1 MLFDQKANMDT
12 GGASVSLQTNY
23 ESKVTA
29 PRNPTLNRGPKI
41 EPKLTP
47 SSFLKEMSLDTQQ
60 KLLYTREMYLPKIIS
75 LSDMAETSLQTTTK
89 VDIDEPLFQ
98 PYPSDITFQKY
109 EPFNTYEVPLLLRNN
124 DKVARI
130 VKVSQADTP
139 YFTIV
144 TPPNAYQKV
153 APGVALVFRIQFK
166 PEEQRD
172 YAHEIL
178 VATEREKFLVPIR
191 AIGARAILDFPD
203 SITFPTTAVKSNNM
217 SKVLFVRNIGN
228 REARFVLQI
237 NKPFHVSPENG
248 LLSVGESMQ
257 VTIDFHPTVN
267 GEMKDELVILYDTGE
282 KVYVNA
288 YGVAQDINVRLEKR
302 SIHFENTY
310 LEMVNQRTVTLS
322 NRSDQLVHF
331 QWKQYATEREE
342 EQHKLRQLHAL
353 SDEEVNALQKLNV
366 NSSESPS
373 AGPFDF
379 GVLIQRTFINHRR
392 QLSNES
398 YLFTN
403 TNFRIDPLEGDLWP
417 GGTLDIQVLFKPS
430 EARKYEQLAWLDVVG
445 REQRLPL
452 TLTGEGEGAKLE
464 SSFQTLDI
472 GCVYVGSTHLYEV
485 VLANKGFIDARYRI
499 RNSNSMFGSCF
510 QLDPS
515 AGTVSMDN
523 YQAIQITFH
532 SEQLGQFHE
541 VFNVEIEG
549 NPNPLIV
556 AISGQVIGPT
566 FYFDQAQLKFGL
578 VSYGFQTTLGCHL
591 FNTSLVPMPFR
602 LHIDK
607 DKHNKPNLVAFD
619 DEEEEEEEIT
629 NDNEFQIRPSRGNI
643 PPQSDTKVYVDFIP
657 KSIQKYDTFL
667 QVDIDGVGRNIFS
680 LPITAKST
688 VPRITLHTEILD
700 LGRTFL
706 NNPNQRYVRL
716 QNSTSLPMRYQF
728 LYPGT
733 ETLHFESAE
742 GEGVIDANTTRDV
755 PLTITIK
762 QLGDITEKVEIHRV
776 GARDPSLELEIT
788 ATGTGP
794 VLFIDPGEL
803 RFGTISVLDEH
814 TQMLSL
820 SNESPIP
827 AVFHC
832 DFDKKNSCFSCV
844 PNYGVVEPHTSIEV
858 RVIARLNDRLKFN
871 EELIIFV
878 DHSSPR
884 SILITAQGTGAL
896 IVPDVPIFPSLNL
909 GSRFVGTSI
918 VQRIHFTNKG
928 RRHLAVHFIP
938 AGDTTAAYGVQRKT
952 KASSKDSD
960 LNRAS
965 EQIFRL
971 EPERLEFSP
980 GETRLLTVTGF
991 AAQPKTIDEIFTC
1004 LAIIGRSTGRDK
1016 LLSLKIHCE
1025 FVEPLMSFSKTD
1037 LYFRVEYN
1045 EQTIADGLRT
1055 PVSSELTFSNISA
1068 IDLTANLR
1076 VKHPFLLKTEA
1087 NDDSSSTSRLDSTDE
1102 TLPEIPPG
1110 FTLTKKIK
1118 ILTGMSYVEHIYF
1131 DPSANTKELSWKCD
1145 EQVVFTYEEHAFN
1158 DIVSL
1163 HGEVHYPNL
1172 LIEHADLNF
1181 GCILNGT
1188 EVTRYVTMVNV
1199 SPLPVK
1205 YLWAF
1210 ILDENDRNY
1219 SFEPQP
1225 QTNISSPQLNQ
1236 TQIQSGPWS
1245 ENADQPITYDTTN
1258 TNPKLEEIFDIS
1270 PFFGCLQPGE
1280 IEKTAVRFYGHPGIK
1295 TAVKAICQVENGPV
1309 YELYLHGQA
1318 SYMAYRL
1325 NTHEIDFGDI
1335 YFDKTATHT
1344 LTLTSV
1350 GLVPLDFQ
1358 ILNLSNL
1365 KTNQQHE
1372 QIDVEPQS
1380 GECEA
1385 FSSTVITVKFLPNVP
1400 EKFEKVIYLQV
1411 AHFQPDEVRLIG
1423 TGMFSRLDIDLPR
1436 YIINNSVE
1444 EQLYEQIKE
1453 KFDEKTLQH
1462 QLDTV
1467 VVQTFV
1473 QKSNE
1478 INPHFM
1484 EFIGQSPTQQ
1494 QLQLQSLHSSNAS
1507 LSSSSTSLSK
1517 RSVSSKSIPILPDY
1531 LVDFSYII
1539 LGTVR
1544 QNYIR
1549 VKNPTNNNITFRFDR
1564 LAYKNTGF
1572 SFDCDHVKNLPPGEY
1587 IRITV
1592 TFDPR
1597 GANLELGP
1605 VELRVPVEVTA
1616 GPTFHLRLK
1625 AIVTMPDLNVSNDT
1639 LDFATVKC
1647 GECKIAT
1654 IQLKNPQEIRCEWVA
1669 IYPGEDTNSKQ
1680 VGRFPRRGNIS
1691 TSRRKPSTRIFEVLP
1706 PSGSLLPGQ
1715 KTNVQIKFTPTEE
1728 INYESRVLLRI
1739 NQSSQRL
1746 MIICRGVGLE
1756 PQIIIGQM
1764 HGDIFEPTTSIIF
1777 NPILTHSQ
1785 GDEQDIVLR
1794 NPCMFP
1800 IEIYNLEFDK
1810 QYLEEEKILRLLPGY
1825 DENNNILLPTRAAGD
1840 KLPAEL
1846 QKFHDDV
1853 IKRAEEE
1860 KQGEAIKRTEETPY
1874 TIDGIETNGGELAS
1888 SSQQPMA
1895 SAERAGDRATSN
1907 SIGEPTESIGDKSE
1921 FTLKRV
1927 AEKIINYDM
1936 TPVAQA
1942 LARHLGI
1949 DLTSDGI
1956 QARNR
1961 RGISVI
1967 VHGPPGSGKTMISRE
1982 ISERYDCALLNLD
1995 QVIIDAIDS
2004 AQRSEFAQRAYL
2016 MCRDA
2021 FEKNMEEQRQTDT
2034 DVDHAPAAQLAA
2046 HNKKVSDKKKKGA
2059 ETTDPTT
2066 QTATFEAQPLTSPLS
2081 VRFKIHKNSS
2091 YPLDG
2096 DSVEQSRE
2104 NEDSQYVPDDQEEL
2118 MTFVL
2123 TEDIFVEIL
2132 AARLQRADCIHG
2144 VVFDSLDTSFLANPA
2159 QTAIAVLKAINNR
2172 SYIYGIITNFS
2183 YSKYKEA
2190 QARADE
2196 IRRFEEQQREQ
2207 TENEY
2212 VEEMG
2217 EDEYDALPEEEKQRI
2232 DQKRLQRKK
2241 DRILREQR
2249 NKEEKLRLEQERIIL
2264 KEAELQKTKK
2274 KPGSNP
2280 AGGKGGIAPASG
2292 SEKGTSAATGITAA
2306 AAAAAGGKTSARPT
2320 LISARG
2326 PPVSDRSNPKT
2337 EVTTNEESE
2346 KKKAKQN
2353 ESKPIKDSTTR
2364 DEIDIAN
2371 NLAKASITSDGD
2383 DEKEKKKDRELLVK
2397 FKTFEYYRNDLL
2409 SVFDLWDRT
2418 KGITR
2423 SPPTPTNQSEEEHV
2437 TGAAGTGGGAKK
2449 NVQKK
2454 DKAKKSD
2461 TKDREKVERAEDS
2474 GQPNTPNQQQS
2485 TSTPTN
2491 FDESGQPL
2499 KDEQKKQTPLGA
2511 DDVINIPTIQIDT
2524 PVDYSSNQSL
2534 PSELMDSIK
2543 NRLPS
2548 LDLVLDGMGQG
2559 PRGPPVPKPFDFAV
2573 VPFPEP
2579 RINPPCAEYGQYFF
2593 VATHENDPNLYPE
2606 DGKLKDGKTP
2616 EPTFIGEDADGK
2628 DTGPKGRRSRG
2639 DRESITTKRKA
2650 SGGPIGSTE
2659 GKSTTRGT
2667 SKGGRY
2673 GGKQSPTHHSS
2684 DGQDGTSESSV
2695 DKLLPRIVRFRWIIP
2710 ANSEIRVRLRFI
2722 SSEVGQFD
2730 QTVSFEIVGT
2740 KRNYKV
2746 FCRGVC
2752 TFPSI
2757 SREPRTVFPN
2767 RQKTRKPNE
2776 IVHKKFILSTE
2787 QYDFGPLVLGKDI
2800 NKIRSGTYQT
2810 NVETLT
2816 IDNTSPMD
2824 VEALFCFLYEVEPS
2838 KAAFFLDPTEMHL
2851 KSGESKQ
2858 LKIIANPPRE
2868 GHFDDSLVICIKENP
2883 EPIVYK
2889 LSCDGCTPELQI
2901 EPTSFDFGQVL
2912 LYRKESRV
2920 IKLKNAKL
2928 IPVKWRL
2935 IGIGQE
2941 GIGQEFSTKTDTGV
2955 VEPMSTYELQL
2966 NYYASRPRSPAS
2978 IKNKLSLKLEI
2989 SDTDG
2994 MPGAIK
3000 AVNIPVFVEPYD
3012 IVLDMTFQKGNDRG
3026 IDFGNVRVNQET
3038 KQSCALKNKGKRE
3051 IKYKFELVSDPK
3063 SKVDASKFFEIAPK
3077 QGTLPAGGDRNAQF
3091 TSVNITFKPTT
3102 ELQLRE
3108 AEIIVVSVI
3117 NVAPSPK
3124 GTESGGQL
3132 NQSNTH
3138 IGASQSTLKGGSEAV
3153 PIRNAAVAIQQ
3164 PPAPLVEEEVARI
3177 RLKISAKATYS
3188 RFLLMPER
3196 EVNFGPM
3203 PMGTSRRIEKFI
3215 IENHGEHDFKY
3226 IIQKYQ
3232 REVSP
3237 QKLNIK
3243 DYKKISPPNRA
3254 DSAMSAKTVRKYDQ
3268 TRDAPTQGRLQVG
3281 PFIISPAFAMIMPN
3295 GNTTVSVECIPE
3307 SDVPRKFEEEI
3318 LIDIADRNPTDYP
3331 QGVIYKLKSEL
3342 IVPQIDTS
3350 DLSSIFEEHRL
3361 VRNLS
3366 SFQNIADSV
3375 TGGVYGEE
3383 ERRFQFRNVI
3393 VGRTSKAR
3401 YKITNSQKVPVDI
3414 TLALRPT
3421 NKGQRVV
3428 ESFEL
3433 DVTRA
3438 QIPPYSSHYAVV
3450 SFTPASMQSYSA
3462 MFDVIVDGQ
3471 LKTAKETR
3479 ITPNFTFEIN
3489 GEGHLP
3495 RVSIIRPA
3503 IRNKKAQT
3511 MMIFNKLL
3519 LGRQASLQLL
3529 LINDGVLPA
3538 KVDFYLHDVENVF
3551 SLEASNENPHPEHLV
3566 INDLTRKA
3574 TAASAIFEVGKKIA
3588 LDVVFKP
3595 KTTQGPQR
3603 YEGALRL
3610 VVVDNQYE
3618 DTIVQLIGESYTDD
3632 ITLDNIHGL
3641 VMADEPLTIE
3651 SGQQTIVEED
3661 APVALSNTINF
3672 GEIHLN
3678 ESRQILFSITN
3689 HHQKDSV
3696 RFEWPDH
3703 PQCTFSPRVGHLH
3716 AGCTKDVQVTFK
3728 TNKPIQLTKEKLLCS
3743 IIKITFDRPVNEVP
3757 DWDDRM
3763 RSVKWID
3770 VSAPATDSTNAE
3782 TQRSNRPAR
3791 KKVVEADIEPAHQR
3805 IEEQTRI
3812 LDIYASAIA
3821 DYCRYKCSE
3830 FEIRYFD
3837 TAILQTRIHEVTI
3850 TNRGKVSFHYAWQVH
3865 MEDSQ
3870 RPFTP
3875 MIDRDPPTPEPTDGT
3890 RKGHKGG
3897 VRSQAPNAPATD
3909 ALNAQESSAAAPP
3922 GSRGKDKTGKDA
3934 GKSTG
3939 KDGPTGSKTKG
3950 ARQSV
3955 KSNVTAESL
3964 AEEKDNDNDPAFFN
3978 EPPNTA
3984 DMLRGDSESSARSPP
3999 SVMTDVGYAPF
4010 MIEPDTGSI
4019 AVGAT
4024 QVFKIKFAPL
4034 DVNDYQARLT
4044 CCIPNLETAKAGPI
4058 VAVRGRSILPFC
4070 HFELEESDYLTS
4082 GRRRLDL
4089 LINNGSP
4096 QAPAAFVDRQTR
4108 VMEFKAVGIGS
4119 TLNKSFSVLNPTD
4132 ADYTYRWIC
4141 EDNLDLTKQPSFV
4154 CRTLQGKIASGK
4166 GVLMSFDFFPRS
4178 FGIIESAYRFE
4189 IPAHSLSVPFLLV
4202 GQVNEPQ
4209 ILFDRTFV
4217 SFHPAL
4223 IGHHV
4228 EETLTLIN
4236 KENRSFHY
4244 QFLERCFINGTT
4256 NTDLIIEPA
4265 PSGVVPP
4272 NTRLPLHL
4280 IFRPKQNRA
4289 YTYVLQCRIDETI
4302 ELLNVNVKGEGFAN
4316 LSSVHCET
4324 IEGNRYELTSSQTGT
4339 NEIHFDDVLIG
4350 NIASRQIQISND
4362 GKYAFDFNW
4371 FSDNEQELTPFSMAP
4386 MKGTISN
4393 SQKQTCLITF
4403 EPRTREHRAL
4413 IQRSLHLNI
4422 VNGLKYDLSL
4432 IGKTTTPNIEFSFLS
4447 FNFGPC
4453 FVYRAGMPEN
4463 ICELLI
4469 QNKDSKDHTIECL
4482 YQSTA
4487 QLMFD
4492 FKTGLIPSKQTTA
4505 CRFTFYP
4512 REQKIYRETIQF
4524 EIDGLTIVNV
4534 IIEGEGVDFRVELA
4548 EPKHKILNLGALQA
4562 GKNVTREV
4570 CLVNRSRAHI
4580 TNCYVVLNSSETS
4593 TVRENLTVLPT
4604 NTIALKARGGT
4615 QTVTVKFS
4623 PRSRLAPFVEQIFLK
4638 YGDLDVPMFAVRGCC
4653 QGYDISLDSD
4663 TLPFGAVGKDC
4674 SLTRKLILSNRGD
4687 IGASFAWNLAQ
4698 LRDVPF
4704 RVSPTNGYIAPGQEA
4719 TIEFVF
4725 QPRAIRHDIR
4735 CDRLECRLEGTQP
4748 VTVTLSGS
4756 CVEVAPARETIVIST
4771 AVRSKELSKSI
4782 LLKNNTNTLWTL
4794 TPIISGEYFSGP
4806 ETVIIELNSTKN
4818 YELTYLPLTE
4828 GKHTGTLFFPLPDG
4842 NGLLYNVI
4850 GNAEAPRASGKF
4862 TREVPCKTPFV
4873 ELLPIENWLKK
4884 PQRFR
4889 VTHEIT
4895 KQDRPEVTT
4904 TIKYL
4909 EFIDVAPKSKRD
4921 FKLQFYSY
4929 KECVQQIKVIFKN
4942 EQTQEYVWYDITFK
4956 SIVDKR
4962 NAPTIANI
4970 DLTTHVRQQTS
4981 HDIILEN
4988 PLPNKVTFQGQC
5000 SHSDILLPPEQV
5012 SIPANSQGSFN
5023 FTYMPLK
5030 AGKVET
5036 RLEMNSVEL
5045 GLYTYMLTLNALP
5058 ARSERTLYFKAPL
5071 GNSQVLTAKFT
5082 SYARTK
5088 TDYVC
5093 KIDHPDF
5100 IVDRTVTAAPSSSPS
5115 TMEVSVDVTYE
5126 PSQLGDVRATLTIS
5140 SPSSSDYTFPLV
5152 GLGELP
5158 KPQGPFSIKAGNNTT
5173 ITFKNIFA
5181 QALTYA
5187 FNVDNPLFH
5196 VTKSQELIQARKS
5209 HRIVVSFDGSDT
5221 VNKADVMAKLIISCP
5236 KTTGATNSSSSSVQW
5251 IYYLKGVT
5259 P

>member
-1 MLFDQKANMDT
+1 MLFDQKPTIDT
-12 GGASVSLQTNY
+12 GGAPLSLPTNY
-23 ESKVTA
+23 ESKVIA
-29 PRNPTLNRGPKI
+29 PRNPTLNRGSKI
-41 EPKLTP
+41 EPKFTP
-47 SSFLKEMSLDTQQ
+47 STFLKEMSLDTQQ
-60 KLLYTREMYLPKIIS
+60 KLLSTREMYLPKIIA
-75 LSDMAETSLQTTTK
+75 LSDMSETSLQTISK

-109 EPFNTYEVPLLLRNN
+109 EPFKTYEVPLLLRNN
-124 DKVARI
+124 DKVARV

-139 YFTIV
+139 YFTIIA
-144 TPPNAYQKV
+144 PPNAFQKV

-178 VATEREKFLVPIR
+178 VATEREKFLIPIR

-203 SITFPTTAVKSNNM
+203 SITFPSTPVKSTNT

-248 LLSVGESMQ
+248 LLPVGESMQ
-257 VTIDFHPTVN
+257 VTIDFNPTVN
-267 GEMKDELVILYDTGE
+267 GEMKDELIIIYDTGE
-282 KVYVNA
+282 KVYVNV

-310 LEMVNQRTVTLS
+310 LEMINQRTVTIS

-331 QWKQYATEREE
+331 QWKLYPTEREE
-342 EQHKLRQLHAL
+342 EQQKLRQLHAL
-353 SDEEVNALQKLNV
+353 SEEEVNALQRLNI
-366 NSSESPS
+366 NTNESPS

-392 QLSNES
+392 QLTNES
-398 YLFTN
+398 YLFAN
-403 TNFRIDPLEGDLWP
+403 SNFRIDPLEGDIWP
-417 GGTLDIQVLFKPS
+417 GGNLDIQILFKPN
-430 EARKYEQLAWLDVVG
+430 EARKYEQTAWLDVVG

-464 SSFQTLDI
+464 ASFQTLDI

-485 VLANKGFIDARYRI
+485 VLANKGFIEAHYHI
-499 RNSNSMFGSCF
+499 RNTNSIFGSCF
-510 QLDPS
+510 QFDPS
-515 AGTVSMDN
+515 SGIISIDN

-532 SEQLGQFHE
+532 SEQLGQFNE
-541 VFNVEIEG
+541 IFNVEIDG
-549 NPNPLIV
+549 NPHPLPIIV
-556 AISGQVIGPT
+556 SGQVIGPT

-578 VSYGFQTTLGCHL
+578 ISYGFQTTLTCHL
-591 FNTSLVPMPFR
+591 YNTSLVPMPFK
-602 LHIDK
+602 LHIDQ
-607 DKHNKPNLVAFD
+607 DKNKKSNLVSFD
-619 DEEEEEEEIT
+619 DDDDNNNIDDDDDI
-629 NDNEFQIRPSRGNI
+629 NNHNNNNEFQIRPSRGII
-643 PPQSDTKVYVDFIP
+643 PPQSDTKIYVDFIP

-667 QVDIDGVGRNIFS
+667 HVDIDGVGKNIFS

-688 VPRITLHTEILD
+688 VPRITLHNDILD

-706 NNPNQRYVRL
+706 NNPNERYIRL

-728 LYPGT
+728 LYPHSGH
-733 ETLHFESAE
+733 LHFQSNDS
-742 GEGVIDANTTRDV
+742 EGVIDANTIRDI
-755 PLTITIK
+755 PITITIK
-762 QLGDITEKVEIHRV
+762 QLGDITEKIEIHRV
-776 GARDPSLELEIT
+776 GARDPPLELEVT

-794 VLFIDPGEL
+794 VLFIEPNEI

-814 TQMLSL
+814 TQILSL

-832 DFDKKNSCFSCV
+832 EFDKKNSCFSCI
-844 PNYGVVEPHTSIEV
+844 PNTGVVEPHTSLDV
-858 RVIARLNDRLKFN
+858 RVIAKLNDRLKFN
-871 EELIIFV
+871 EELIIHV
-878 DHSSPR
+878 EHSSPR
-884 SILITAQGTGAL
+884 TMSVTAQGTGAL
-896 IVPDVPIFPSLNL
+896 IVPDIPIFPTLNL

-918 VQRIHFTNKG
+918 IQRINFTNKG
-928 RRHLAVHFIP
+928 RRQLAVHFIP
-938 AGDTTAAYGVQRKT
+938 AGDTAAAYGVPRKIKINNNKET
-952 KASSKDSD
+952 E
-960 LNRAS
+960 LNRS
-965 EQIFRL
+965 SHQTFRL
-971 EPERLEFSP
+971 EPERLEFAP
-980 GETRLLTVTGF
+980 GETRLLTITGF
-991 AAQPKTIDEIFTC
+991 AVQPKIVDEIFTC

-1045 EQTIADGLRT
+1045 EQTIIDGLHT
-1055 PVSSELTFSNISA
+1055 LISSELTFSNISA

-1076 VKHPFLLKTEA
+1076 VKHPFLLKSES
-1087 NDDSSSTSRLDSTDE
+1087 NDDSSSTTPLDSIDE
-1102 TLPEIPPG
+1102 TTPDIPPG
-1110 FTLTKKIK
+1110 FTLTKKVK
-1118 ILTGMSYVEHIYF
+1118 ILTGMSYTENVYF

-1145 EQVVFTYEEHAFN
+1145 EQLVFTYEEHAFT
-1158 DIVSL
+1158 DIINL

-1172 LIEHADLNF
+1172 LIEHTDLDF

-1219 SFEPQP
+1219 TFEPQP
-1225 QTNISSPQLNQ
+1225 QTTISSPQLNQ
-1236 TQIQSGPWS
+1236 TQIQSRPWS
-1245 ENADQPITYDTTN
+1245 ENFEQQQQITYDTTN
-1258 TNPKLEEIFDIS
+1258 LTPKLEEIFDIS

-1280 IEKTAVRFYGHPGIK
+1280 IEKTAIRFYGHPGIK
-1295 TAVKAICQVENGPV
+1295 TAVKAICQIENGPV

-1325 NTHEIDFGDI
+1325 NTHELNFGDI
-1335 YFDKTATHT
+1335 PFDKTTTHT
-1344 LTLTSV
+1344 LTLTNV
-1350 GLVPLDFQ
+1350 GSVPLDFHF
-1358 ILNLSNL
+1358 LNLNNL
-1365 KTNQQHE
+1365 NNNQQYA
-1372 QIDVEPQS
+1372 QIDVEPES
-1380 GECEA
+1380 GICKPYT
-1385 FSSTVITVKFLPNVP
+1385 STIITIKFLPNLP
-1400 EKFEKVIYLQV
+1400 EKFEKILYLQI
-1411 AHFQPDEVRLIG
+1411 AHFQPDEIHLIG
-1423 TGMFSRLDIDLPR
+1423 TGMFNRLEIDLPR
-1436 YIINNSVE
+1436 FIINNSIE

-1453 KFDEKTLQH
+1453 KSDNETFLQN
-1462 QLDTV
+1462 QLDKLIV
-1467 VVQTFV
+1467 KNFIE
-1473 QKSNE
+1473 KSNE
-1478 INPHFM
+1478 INSQFV
-1484 EFIGQSPTQQ
+1484 ESIEQSNLFQQ
-1494 QLQLQSLHSSNAS
+1494 QQQQSINLSNQSLSVST
-1507 LSSSSTSLSK
+1507 TSLSK
-1517 RSVSSKSIPILPDY
+1517 RSTITKSIPILPDY
-1531 LVDFSYII
+1531 IVDFNYII

-1544 QNYIR
+1544 QQIIHI
-1549 VKNPTNNNITFRFDR
+1549 KNPTNNNITFRVDR
-1564 LAYKNTGF
+1564 LSYKNTGF
-1572 SFDCDHVKNLPPGEY
+1572 SFDCDHIKNLPPGEV
-1587 IRITV
+1587 IPITI

-1597 GANLELGP
+1597 GANLELGS
-1605 VELRVPVEVTA
+1605 VECRVPVEVTS

-1625 AIVTMPDLNVSNDT
+1625 AIVTMPDLNISNDT
-1639 LDFATVKC
+1639 LDFGTVKC

-1654 IQLKNPQEIRCEWVA
+1654 IQLRNPQEIRCEWIA
-1669 IYPGEDTNSKQ
+1669 AYPGEDSNGKQ
-1680 VGRFPRRGNIS
+1680 VGRFLRRGN
-1691 TSRRKPSTRIFEVLP
+1691 TSANRRKPSTRIFEVLP
-1706 PSGSLLPGQ
+1706 PSGILLPGN
-1715 KTNVQIKFTPTEE
+1715 KTNIQIKFTPTEE
-1728 INYESRVLLRI
+1728 TNYESRVLLRI

-1756 PQIIIGQM
+1756 PQVIIGQM
-1764 HGDIFEPTTSIIF
+1764 HGDIFEPTTSIVF

-1785 GDEQDIVLR
+1785 GDEQDIVIR
-1794 NPCMFP
+1794 NPCPFP

-1846 QKFHDDV
+1846 QKFYEDV
-1853 IKRAEEE
+1853 VKRAEEE
-1860 KQGEAIKRTEETPY
+1860 KQGDVTKRTDETPFPM
-1874 TIDGIETNGGELAS
+1874 DGIESNGVELTSA
-1888 SSQQPMA
+1888 SQQPTT
-1895 SAERAGDRATSN
+1895 SGERIGDRTTSN
-1907 SIGEPTESIGDKSE
+1907 SIGEPTESIADKSE
-1921 FTLKRV
+1921 TTLKRV

-1949 DLTSDGI
+1949 DLSSDGI

-1961 RGISVI
+1961 RGIAVM

-1982 ISERYDCALLNLD
+1982 ISQRYECALLNLD

-2004 AQRSEFAQRAYL
+2004 SQRSEYAQRAYL
-2016 MCRDA
+2016 MCHDA
-2021 FEKNMEEQRQTDT
+2021 FEKHVEEQRTIEA
-2034 DVDHAPAAQLAA
+2034 DVDHAPTTQLGT
-2046 HNKKVSDKKKKGA
+2046 HTKKVPDKKKKTSEVVDPNA
-2059 ETTDPTT
+2059 QPTT
-2066 QTATFEAQPLTSPLS
+2066 IEAQPLTSPPS
-2081 VRFKIHKNSS
+2081 VKFKIHKN
-2091 YPLDG
+2091 PLSHING
-2096 DSVEQSRE
+2096 DLSETR
-2104 NEDSQYVPDDQEEL
+2104 NETDDNLDDTDDQEEL
-2118 MTFVL
+2118 MTYVL

-2144 VVFDSLDTSFLANPA
+2144 VVFDSLETSFLANSA
-2159 QTAIAVLKAINNR
+2159 QAAIAVLKAINNR
-2172 SYIYGIITNFS
+2172 SYIYAIITNFS

-2196 IRRFEEQQREQ
+2196 IHRFEEQQREQ
-2207 TENEY
+2207 NENEY

-2241 DRILREQR
+2241 DRILKEQR
-2249 NKEEKLRLEQERIIL
+2249 NKEEKARLEQERLLL
-2264 KEAELQKTKK
+2264 KEAELQKKQKK
-2274 KPGSNP
+2274 TGSNP
-2280 AGGKGGIAPASG
+2280 AAAGKTGVAPASG
-2292 SEKGTSAATGITAA
+2292 SDKGASAVAA
-2306 AAAAAGGKTSARPT
+2306 AANTAGGKTSARPT

-2326 PPVSDRSNPKT
+2326 PPVSDRPNVKV
-2337 EVTTNEESE
+2337 EVTNSEESE
-2346 KKKAKQN
+2346 KKKTTKGDSKSAK
-2353 ESKPIKDSTTR
+2353 ETTVKDDTDTST
-2364 DEIDIAN
+2364 
-2371 NLAKASITSDGD
+2371 NLAKASVTSDAD

-2397 FKTFEYYRNDLL
+2397 FKTFEFYRNDLL
-2409 SVFDLWDRT
+2409 NVFDLWDRT

-2423 SPPTPTNQSEEEHV
+2423 SPPTPTNQSDEDHMF
-2437 TGAAGTGGGAKK
+2437 GAMGTGTAMKK
-2449 NVQKK
+2449 PIQKK
-2454 DKAKKSD
+2454 DKGKKSD
-2461 TKDREKVERAEDS
+2461 TKDKEKLEKTDET
-2474 GQPNTPNQQQS
+2474 GQIGTPNQQQLAS
-2485 TSTPTN
+2485 ITPTN
-2491 FDESGQPL
+2491 LDESGQPI
-2499 KDEQKKQTPLGA
+2499 KDDSKKQSPSGS
-2511 DDVINIPTIQIDT
+2511 DEIINIPTIQIDT
-2524 PVDYSSNQSL
+2524 PIDYSSNQPI

-2543 NRLPS
+2543 NRLPV
-2548 LDLVLDGMGQG
+2548 LDQVLDGMGQG
-2559 PRGPPVPKPFDFAV
+2559 PRGPPVPRPFEFSVA
-2573 VPFPEP
+2573 PFPEL
-2579 RINPPCAEYGQYFF
+2579 RTNPPCAEYGQYFF

-2606 DGKLKDGKTP
+2606 DGKLKDSKTP
-2616 EPTFIGEDADGK
+2616 EPPYTADDVDGK

-2639 DRESITTKRKA
+2639 DRESITTAKRKT
-2650 SGGPIGSTE
+2650 SGGPGGSSE
-2659 GKSTTRGT
+2659 GKTTARVT
-2667 SKGGRY
+2667 SKAGSRF

-2684 DGQDGTSESSV
+2684 DGQDGASESSLE
-2695 DKLLPRIVRFRWIIP
+2695 KLLPRIVRFRWIIP
-2710 ANSEIRVRLRFI
+2710 ANSEVRIRLRFI

-2730 QTVSFEIVGT
+2730 QTISFEIVGT
-2740 KRNYKV
+2740 KRNYKI

-2752 TFPSI
+2752 TFPTI

-2800 NKIRSGTYQT
+2800 NKIRAGTYPS
-2810 NVETLT
+2810 NIETLT

-2824 VEALFCFLYEVEPS
+2824 VEALFCFLNEVEPS
-2838 KAAFFLDPTEMHL
+2838 KAAFFLEPSEMHL
-2851 KSGESKQ
+2851 KSGESKT
-2858 LKIIANPPRE
+2858 LKIMANPPRE
-2868 GHFDDSLVICIKENP
+2868 GHFEDSLVCCIKENP

-2889 LSCDGCTPELQI
+2889 LCCDGCTPELQI

-2912 LYRKESRV
+2912 LYRKESR
-2920 IKLKNAKL
+2920 IIRLKNTKL
-2928 IPVKWRL
+2928 IPVRWRL
-2935 IGIGQE
+2935 IGIGQD
-2941 GIGQEFSTKTDTGV
+2941 GIGQEFSTKTDTGI
-2955 VEPMSTYELQL
+2955 VEPLSTYELQL

-2978 IKNKLSLKLEI
+2978 QKNKLQLKLEI
-2989 SDTDG
+2989 SDTEG
-2994 MPGAIK
+2994 MP
-3000 AVNIPVFVEPYD
+3000 
-3012 IVLDMTFQKGNDRG
+3012 GNDRG

-3038 KQSCALKNKGKRE
+3038 KQSCILKNKGKRE
-3051 IKYKFELVSDPK
+3051 IKYKFELVPDTK
-3063 SKVDASKFFEIAPK
+3063 SKIDTSKFFEIVPK
-3077 QGTLPAGGDRNAQF
+3077 QGTLAAGGDRNAQA
-3091 TSVNITFKPTT
+3091 TSVNIIFKPTT
-3102 ELQLRE
+3102 EIHLRE

-3117 NVAPSPK
+3117 NVAPVPK

-3132 NQSNTH
+3132 NQSTTH
-3138 IGASQSTLKGGSEAV
+3138 IGASQSTLKGGSEAGA
-3153 PIRNAAVAIQQ
+3153 IRNIATTQQQ
-3164 PPAPLVEEEVARI
+3164 PVALPVEEEVARI

-3188 RFLLMPER
+3188 KFVLMPEK

-3226 IIQKYQ
+3226 IISKYQ
-3232 REVSP
+3232 REASP
-3237 QKLNIK
+3237 QKLNLK
-3243 DYKKISPPNRA
+3243 EYKKVSPPNRA

-3268 TRDAPTQGRLQVG
+3268 SRDVPTQGRLQVG

-3318 LIDIADRNPTDYP
+3318 LIDIADKNPADYP
-3331 QGVIYKLKSEL
+3331 QGLVYKLKSEL

-3350 DLSSIFEEHRL
+3350 DISSIFEEHRL

-3366 SFQNIADSV
+3366 SFQNIADVV

-3393 VGRTSKAR
+3393 VSRTAKAR
-3401 YKITNSQKVPVDI
+3401 FKITNSQKVPVDI

-3421 NKGQRVV
+3421 SKSQRVV
-3428 ESFEL
+3428 EAFEL
-3433 DVTRA
+3433 DANRA
-3438 QIPPYSSHYAVV
+3438 QIPPYSSYYAVV
-3450 SFTPASMQSYSA
+3450 SFTPTSMQSYSA
-3462 MFDVIVDGQ
+3462 IFDVIVDGQ
-3471 LKTAKETR
+3471 LKTNKDTR
-3479 ITPNFTFEIN
+3479 IPPNFSFEIH

-3495 RVSIIRPA
+3495 RVTILRPA
-3503 IRNKKAQT
+3503 IRNKKAQA

-3519 LGRQASLQLL
+3519 LGRQGTQQLL
-3529 LINDGVLPA
+3529 LVNDGVLPA

-3551 SLEASNENPHPEHLV
+3551 SIETSNENPHPEILV

-3574 TAASAIFEVGKKIA
+3574 TAASAIFEIGQKLA
-3588 LDVVFKP
+3588 LDILFKP
-3595 KTTQGPQR
+3595 KSTQGPQR
-3603 YEGALRL
+3603 YEAALRL

-3641 VMADEPLTIE
+3641 VMSDETLAIE

-3661 APVALSNTINF
+3661 APVSVSNTINF
-3672 GEIHLN
+3672 GEVHLN
-3678 ESRQILFSITN
+3678 ETRQILFSITN

-3696 RFEWPDH
+3696 RFEWPEH
-3703 PQCTFSPRVGHLH
+3703 SHCTFSPRIGHLH
-3716 AGCTKDVQVTFK
+3716 ASCTKDIQVTFK
-3728 TNKPIQLTKEKLLCS
+3728 TNKPIQLTKEKILCS
-3743 IIKITFDRPVNEVP
+3743 IIKITFDRPINEVP

-3763 RSVKWID
+3763 RSVRWID
-3770 VSAPATDSTNAE
+3770 VSQPIVDSTNPDI
-3782 TQRSNRPAR
+3782 QRTNRPAR
-3791 KKVVEADIEPAHQR
+3791 KKVIEADIEPTHQR

-3812 LDIYASAIA
+3812 LDIYVSAIA

-3850 TNRGKVSFHYAWQVH
+3850 TNRGKVSFNYSWQIH
-3865 MEDSQ
+3865 MEDNQ

-3875 MIDRDPPTPEPTDGT
+3875 MIERDLPTPEPTDST

-3897 VRSQAPNAPATD
+3897 ARTQPTNVPTTD
-3909 ALNAQESSAAAPP
+3909 SSTIQESPTAPST
-3922 GSRGKDKTGKDA
+3922 SRGKDKTTKETS
-3934 GKSTG
+3934 KSTG
-3939 KDGPTGSKTKG
+3939 KDGQTGSKTKA
-3950 ARQSV
+3950 ARSSL
-3955 KSNVTAESL
+3955 KSNITTENLV
-3964 AEEKDNDNDPAFFN
+3964 EEKETENEQAFFT
-3978 EPPNTA
+3978 EGTNTTEVPR
-3984 DMLRGDSESSARSPP
+3984 DDSESSVRSPP
-3999 SVMTDVGYAPF
+3999 SIMTDVGYIPF
-4010 MIEPDTGSI
+4010 TVEPDTGSI
-4019 AVGAT
+4019 AVGAS

-4044 CCIPNLETAKAGPI
+4044 CCIPNLETGKPGPV

-4070 HFELEESDYLTS
+4070 HFELEESDYLAS

-4089 LINNGSP
+4089 LVNTGSS
-4096 QAPAAFVDRQTR
+4096 QAPATFIDRQTR
-4108 VMEFKAVGIGS
+4108 VIEFKAVGIGS
-4119 TLNKSFSVLNPTD
+4119 SLNKSFSVLNPTD
-4132 ADYTYRWIC
+4132 TDYTYRWIC
-4141 EDNLDLTKQPSFV
+4141 EDNLDLTRQPSFV
-4154 CRTLQGKIASGK
+4154 CRTVQGKIGSGK

-4178 FGIIESAYRFE
+4178 FGIIESMYRFE
-4189 IPAHSLSVPFLLV
+4189 IPKHSLSIPFLLV

-4209 ILFDRTFV
+4209 ILFDRTFI
-4217 SFHPAL
+4217 SFHPTL

-4228 EETLTLIN
+4228 EEILTLIN

-4256 NTDLIIEPA
+4256 NNDLIIEPSS
-4265 PSGVVPP
+4265 SGIISE

-4280 IFRPKQNRA
+4280 IFRPTQNRL

-4302 ELLNVNVKGEGFAN
+4302 ELLNVNIKGEGFAN
-4316 LSSVHCET
+4316 LSNVQCET
-4324 IEGNRYELTSSQTGT
+4324 IDGNRYDLKSIQNGT
-4339 NEIHFDDVLIG
+4339 NEIRFDDVLIG

-4371 FSDNEQELTPFSMAP
+4371 LYDNEQNLTPFTITP
-4386 MKGTISN
+4386 IKGTISN
-4393 SQKQTCLITF
+4393 SQKQICQITF
-4403 EPRTREHRAL
+4403 EPRTREHRSL
-4413 IQRSLHLNI
+4413 IQRSIQLNI
-4422 VNGLKYDLSL
+4422 INGLKYDLLL
-4432 IGKTTTPNIEFSFLS
+4432 IGQTTTPNINFSFLS

-4453 FVYRAGMPEN
+4453 FIYRAGMPEN
-4463 ICELLI
+4463 TCQLI
-4469 QNKDSKDHTIECL
+4469 ITNQDTKDHTIECL

-4487 QLMFD
+4487 QLMVD
-4492 FKTGLIPSKQTTA
+4492 YKTGLISSKQSIS
-4505 CRFTFYP
+4505 CKFTFYP
-4512 REQKIYRETIQF
+4512 REQKIYRENIQF
-4524 EIDGLTIVNV
+4524 EIDGLTIINV
-4534 IIEGEGVDFRVELA
+4534 MIEGEGIDFRVELA

-4562 GKNVTREV
+4562 GKSVTREV
-4570 CLVNRSRAHI
+4570 CLVNRSRAQI
-4580 TNCYVVLNSSETS
+4580 SNCYITLLPSENSITRDILTIQPTS
-4593 TVRENLTVLPT
+4593 P
-4604 NTIALKARGGT
+4604 ISLKARGGT
-4615 QTVTVKFS
+4615 TTVSVKFT

-4653 QGYDISLDSD
+4653 QGYDITLDSD

-4687 IGASFAWNLAQ
+4687 IGGSFSWNLSQ
-4698 LRDVPF
+4698 LRDTPF
-4704 RVSPTNGYIAPGQEA
+4704 RVLPTNGYIAPGQDI
-4719 TIEFVF
+4719 TIEFIF
-4725 QPRAIRHDIR
+4725 QPRTIRHDIR
-4735 CDRLECRLEGTQP
+4735 CDKLECRLEGTQS
-4748 VTVTLSGS
+4748 VYVTLSGS
-4756 CVEVAPARETIVIST
+4756 CVEVAPARETIIIST
-4771 AVRSKELSKSI
+4771 AVRTKELSKPI
-4782 LLKNNTNTLWTL
+4782 VLKNNTNTLWTL
-4794 TPIISGEYFSGP
+4794 TPIISGEYFSGS
-4806 ETVIIELNSTKN
+4806 ETVIIEPNSTKN

-4828 GKHTGTLFFPLPDG
+4828 GKHNGTLFFPLPDG

-4850 GNAEAPRASGKF
+4850 GNAEPPRASGKF
-4862 TREVPCKTPFV
+4862 IREVPCKTPYV

-4889 VTHEIT
+4889 VTHETI
-4895 KQDRPEVTT
+4895 KQDRPEVAT

-4929 KECVQQIKVIFKN
+4929 KECIQQIKIIFKN
-4942 EQTQEYVWYDITFK
+4942 EQTQEYIWYDITFK
-4956 SIVDKR
+4956 STVDKR

-4970 DLTTHVRQQTS
+4970 ELTTHVRQQTS

-4988 PLPNKVTFQGQC
+4988 PLPHKVTFQGQC

-5030 AGKVET
+5030 AGKIET
-5036 RLEMNSVEL
+5036 RLEINSAEL

-5058 ARSERTLYFKAPL
+5058 ARPERTLYFKAPL
-5071 GNSQVLTAKFT
+5071 GNLQVLTAKFT

-5140 SPSSSDYTFPLV
+5140 SPSTSDYIFPLV

-5158 KPQGPFSIKAGNNTT
+5158 KPQGPFTIKAGSNTT

-5181 QALTYA
+5181 QALTYT

-5221 VNKADVMAKLIISCP
+5221 INKADIMAKLIVSCP
-5236 KTTGATNSSSSSVQW
+5236 KTTGATNTSSSSVQW
-5251 IYYLKGVT
+5251 IYYLKGIT